1 LLQNP
6 TIFDIA
12 IFGIGSI
19 MFSLATIYSW
29 ITILNKSFNLKDKN
43 FIFGL
48 IISSIVTG
56 TMTLYLAQEV
66 KMSLMMLIL
75 IIINYLFFSKNMKNA
90 IIGVT
95 LSELIIMISEFIFV
109 LLSTVLGYDMNDIS
123 STAVGQTIIN
133 STISLISFLIIN
145 FIKNFKLYISIIK
158 SAQNIQKRE
167 LFTSVTLLFAIA
179 IITTLASYLNWNST
193 LVLTINMI
201 IVFIFIVLML
211 KFMNTKNN
219 LESIS
224 NKYETSIMS
233 LKEYETLINKN
244 RVNNHENKNQLLMI
258 RSMLVDKT
266 KKDKIIDYIDQL
278 VDNKI
283 KDNEKIMYKTAKI
296 PEGGLRATIYS
307 KLCKM
312 DDLNIKYK
320 LDISNDIRTTDL
332 IDLGDELTLNI
343 CKILGVFLDNA
354 IEAVEH
360 LRKKDIIIEVYTM
373 DGNINID
380 VTNNFKGIID
390 INSVGKI
397 GYTTKKGDNHGYG
410 LSLVKQIID
419 ENKEFLKNKTQVKN
433 GYFYQTLTI
442 KM

>member
-1 LLQNP
+1 MLQNP

-158 SAQNIQKRE
+158 
-167 LFTSVTLLFAIA
+167 
-179 IITTLASYLNWNST
+179 
-193 LVLTINMI
+193 
-201 IVFIFIVLML
+201 
-211 KFMNTKNN
+211 
-219 LESIS
+219 
-224 NKYETSIMS
+224 
-233 LKEYETLINKN
+233 
-244 RVNNHENKNQLLMI
+244 
-258 RSMLVDKT
+258 
-266 KKDKIIDYIDQL
+266 
-278 VDNKI
+278 
-283 KDNEKIMYKTAKI
+283 
-296 PEGGLRATIYS
+296 
-307 KLCKM
+307 
-312 DDLNIKYK
+312 
-320 LDISNDIRTTDL
+320 
-332 IDLGDELTLNI
+332 
-343 CKILGVFLDNA
+343 
-354 IEAVEH
+354 
-360 LRKKDIIIEVYTM
+360 
-373 DGNINID
+373 
-380 VTNNFKGIID
+380 
-390 INSVGKI
+390 
-397 GYTTKKGDNHGYG
+397 
-410 LSLVKQIID
+410 
-419 ENKEFLKNKTQVKN
+419 
-433 GYFYQTLTI
+433 
-442 KM
+442 